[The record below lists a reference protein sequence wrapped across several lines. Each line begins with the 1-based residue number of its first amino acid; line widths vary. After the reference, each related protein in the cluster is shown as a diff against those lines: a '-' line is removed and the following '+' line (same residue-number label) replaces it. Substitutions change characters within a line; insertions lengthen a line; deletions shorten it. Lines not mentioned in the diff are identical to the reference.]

1 RHVRTPGRVRI
12 DASLMFDNNLV
23 ASVETPFNVFNGSK
37 FQRLI
42 GSIILRLRGEKAQM
56 KLRRTGGQSKHTSFN
71 PVRIHNEVSLR
82 GIHCESLVGAAG
94 PPADP

>member
-1 RHVRTPGRVRI
+1 
-12 DASLMFDNNLV
+12 MFDNNLV

-71 PVRIHNEVSLR
+71 PVRIHNESNQKEPDGGSTTRTRAAVSCWCQSCR
-82 GIHCESLVGAAG
+82 AANS
-94 PPADP
+94 